1 MYPQTFCCGFK
12 SLRVHTYADSLRF
25 RASTRVEEQSINY
38 RASTHVEE
46 QSTHVQEQE
55 YFRASTHVEEQSI
68 TSPTEM
74 SEAFNNYFASV
85 GKNLSDEIPSSEN
98 EPEVYLNPTDKRFSL
113 KAPTVDTVCN
123 LLRSIDEK
131 KSVGL
136 DKIPNKLL
144 KIAANVVA
152 PSLTAIFTASICTG
166 IFPQEWKASR
176 VSPVY
181 KSGIKN
187 NPSNY

>member
-1 MYPQTFCCGFK
+1 MKKTWK
-12 SLRVHTYADSLRF
+12 L
-25 RASTRVEEQSINY
+25 INDLSP
-38 RASTHVEE
+38 RNSCKAKKISEVI
-46 QSTHVQEQE
+46 
-55 YFRASTHVEEQSI
+55 VEEQSI
-68 TSPTEM
+68 TSPAEM

-85 GKNLSDEIPSSEN
+85 DKNLADEIPSPEN

-113 KAPTVDTVCN
+113 KAPIVDTVYN

-152 PSLTAIFTASICTG
+152 PSLTAIFTASI
-166 IFPQEWKASR
+166 FAQEYFR
-176 VSPVY
+176 RN
-181 KSGIKN
+181 GE
-187 NPSNY
+187 